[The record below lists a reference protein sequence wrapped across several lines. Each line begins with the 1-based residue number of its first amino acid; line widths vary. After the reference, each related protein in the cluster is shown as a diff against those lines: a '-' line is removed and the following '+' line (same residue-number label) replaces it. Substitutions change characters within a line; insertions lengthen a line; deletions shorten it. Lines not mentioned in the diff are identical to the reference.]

1 MLHLHRQ
8 ALMGMPAQLAHTS
21 NPSAAQ
27 APTLAHT
34 HSCIRAGLRLCLQEQ
49 WQAHSQARR
58 VQQPLA
64 LKRLPFSC
72 TPGTI
77 SDATPYTYINNTIK
91 YRVLPQHTITRA
103 CLGAAASV
111 ASTSFASPSLSTHM
125 RSCGVSAM
133 GVNRT
138 PPVAAAGRG
147 GLPPP
152 SSSQSIHARSVRGGS
167 LSMWSLSAEV
177 AVHAA
182 ADSGGTAAA

>member
-1 MLHLHRQ
+1 
-8 ALMGMPAQLAHTS
+8 
-21 NPSAAQ
+21 
-27 APTLAHT
+27 
-34 HSCIRAGLRLCLQEQ
+34 
-49 WQAHSQARR
+49 
-58 VQQPLA
+58 
-64 LKRLPFSC
+64 
-72 TPGTI
+72 
-77 SDATPYTYINNTIK
+77 
-91 YRVLPQHTITRA
+91 
-103 CLGAAASV
+103 
-111 ASTSFASPSLSTHM
+111 M

-182 ADSGGTAAA
+182 ADSGGTAAAHHGHVGQHTYMHKITHVQT